1 MWRRVNVISVE
12 KVREE
17 REVGQVWPPAAAGAA
32 GAARPPFLAPTPP
45 RSQPRTSSSAN
56 SRSAQK
62 EEGKKER
69 ERGWRTDGE
78 VGRYMLKKGGR
89 DRPTNLENLQLSIG
103 RSRYVV
109 VRPRRSLGRFFIC
122 FMGCQTLLSISDS
135 GRERAALDHEKLLCF
150 C

>member
-17 REVGQVWPPAAAGAA
+17 REVGQVWPPAAAAPEPPSVLGTDSASIAA
-32 GAARPPFLAPTPP
+32 SNLFQCQLPF
-45 RSQPRTSSSAN
+45 RTKG
-56 SRSAQK
+56 R
-62 EEGKKER
+62 EEGKGER
-69 ERGWRTDGE
+69 MEDGE

-109 VRPRRSLGRFFIC
+109 VGPRRSLGRFFIC

>member
-17 REVGQVWPPAAAGAA
+17 REVGQVWPPAAAAPEPPSVLGTDSASIAA
-32 GAARPPFLAPTPP
+32 SNLFQCQLPF
-45 RSQPRTSSSAN
+45 RTKG
-56 SRSAQK
+56 R
-62 EEGKKER
+62 EEGKGER
-69 ERGWRTDGE
+69 MEDGE

-109 VRPRRSLGRFFIC
+109 GRAKTKFWSHFY
-122 FMGCQTLLSISDS
+122 LLHGMSNF
-135 GRERAALDHEKLLCF
+135 AFYL
-150 C
+150 